1 MRKGAPPDGPV
12 HRKSGSQVAVPGA
25 PDHAGGHHRHHGLV
39 PVGPVG
45 TVRLSVYGYS
55 PGVCGRISA
64 HHLVVGAGLP
74 GGVLAVQPVQQHLAV
89 CQRGCA
95 DADHTG
101 LCASGRAELCM
112 RGAVWGA
119 YAPVLLCVGP
129 VLQLL
134 LHLRHPLFLSR
145 DAVPAQPGAS
155 GPEGRGKRHDHRRR
169 PGRAAADPGIRRQQS
184 SQQPGGLHHRR
195 QPRQAGPHSGGCA
208 RCGCAA
214 GHSPGR
220 QAIRYRQDRVR
231 HSVASGRRKAGDPQ
245 YMQHHR
251 LPDPGGAGH
260 VSAGQR

>member
-1 MRKGAPPDGPV
+1 MASEKRKRRKDHSALRKGAPPDGPV

-45 TVRLSVYGYS
+45 TVRLPLYGYS

-89 CQRGCA
+89 RQRGRA

-119 YAPVLLCVGP
+119 YAPGP
-129 VLQLL
+129 IMCGACSSASSA
-134 LHLRHPLFLSR
+134 P
-145 DAVPAQPGAS
+145 PASAFSIAGCGTCAT
-155 GPEGRGKRHDHRRR
+155 GRLW
-169 PGRAAADPGIRRQQS
+169 PGRA
-184 SQQPGGLHHRR
+184 
-195 QPRQAGPHSGGCA
+195 
-208 RCGCAA
+208 
-214 GHSPGR
+214 
-220 QAIRYRQDRVR
+220 
-231 HSVASGRRKAGDPQ
+231 RK
-245 YMQHHR
+245 M
-251 LPDPGGAGH
+251 
-260 VSAGQR
+260 S